1 MKQTIKCYTII
12 VEKVNGEVN
21 RWLKF
26 DIIIK
31 TSDKGQH
38 MDRDEFNS
46 LLKKAGLT
54 KKKFATIVGLKYGAV
69 ANWGYREKKIPA
81 WVKPFLENYI
91 KAKTLDSVKDV
102 ICDES
107 SSPIGDKSDG

>member
-1 MKQTIKCYTII
+1 MQLGYEMT
-12 VEKVNGEVN
+12 N
-21 RWLKF
+21 
-26 DIIIK
+26 
-31 TSDKGQH
+31 
-38 MDRDEFNS
+38 DEFKQ
-46 LLKKAGLT
+46 LLKKAGLN
-54 KKKFATIVGLKYGAV
+54 KKEFANVAHINYNTIR
-69 ANWGYREKKIPA
+69 NWQKIPA